1 VADFGDAVRDV
12 LDRLDVRGVLDILII
27 GLIFFWLLVQV
38 RGTTAMALLR
48 GIAIMFAAA
57 WAMSSVLDLQVLSFL
72 LRNSLT
78 GLLIA
83 APIVFQ
89 PEIRRALEQVG
100 RLGIRGLFA
109 PPALDTSADS
119 VVEAAAKLSRE
130 RHGALIII
138 ERETG
143 LQDYIDTGVSLDAA
157 PTPELLEGIF
167 FPNSPLHD
175 GAVIMR
181 ENRIIAAGVTLPLA
195 EHAVKGSGTRHR
207 AALGISERTDAVS
220 IVVSEETGNISVA
233 YNGRLLT
240 RLTPDRL
247 RDVLDEIARGRAI
260 SFVNGQ
266 RYLRNPEVE

>member
-1 VADFGDAVRDV
+1 MADFGDAVRDV

-89 PEIRRALEQVG
+89 PEIRRALERVG

-247 RDVLDEIARGRAI
+247 RDEIARGRAI